1 MNIIIIVSFGI
12 ISAVLSLV
20 LKQYK
25 PEYSMFISLASGILI
40 FVSVIAAI
48 EPIIGYISELT
59 ENAGLSGIYAEILL
73 KSLAVCYLTQ
83 LACDCCKDAGET
95 AIAGKLQIAGKI
107 AVLLI
112 ALPIFKSITEIVTGL
127 IDT

>member
-25 PEYSMFISLASGILI
+25 PEYSMFISLAAGILI

-107 AVLLI
+107 AVLLM

>member
-25 PEYSMFISLASGILI
+25 PEYSMFISLAAGIMI

-73 KSLAVCYLTQ
+73 KSLAVCYLIQ
-83 LACDCCKDAGET
+83 LASDCCKDAGET

-107 AVLLI
+107 AVLLM

-127 IDT
+127 IDA

>member
-1 MNIIIIVSFGI
+1 MNIFIIDSFGI

-40 FVSVIAAI
+40 FISVIAAI
-48 EPIIGYISELT
+48 NPIIRYITELT
-59 ENAGLSGIYAEILL
+59 ENAGLGGMYAEVLL

-83 LACDCCKDAGET
+83 LASDCCKDAGET

-107 AVLLI
+107 AVLI
-112 ALPIFKSITEIVTGL
+112 MALPIFKSITEIITGL

>member
-1 MNIIIIVSFGI
+1 MNIFIIVSFGI
-12 ISAVLSLV
+12 ISAVLSLM

-40 FVSVIAAI
+40 FISVIAAI
-48 EPIIGYISELT
+48 NPIIRYITELT
-59 ENAGLSGIYAEILL
+59 ENAGLGGMYAEVLL

-83 LACDCCKDAGET
+83 LASDCCKDAGET

-107 AVLLI
+107 AVLI
-112 ALPIFKSITEIVTGL
+112 MALPIFKSITEIITGL

>member
-25 PEYSMFISLASGILI
+25 PEYSMFISLAAGILI

-83 LACDCCKDAGET
+83 LASDCCKDAGEN

-107 AVLLI
+107 AVLLM

-127 IDT
+127 IDA

>member
-12 ISAVLSLV
+12 IAAVLSLV

-25 PEYSMFISLASGILI
+25 PEYSMFISLAAGILI
-40 FVSVIAAI
+40 FISVIAAI
-48 EPIIGYISELT
+48 EPIILYISELS
-59 ENAGLSGIYAEILL
+59 ENAGLSGIYAEVLL

-83 LACDCCKDAGET
+83 LACDCCKDAGEN
-95 AIAGKLQIAGKI
+95 AIAGKLQIAGKV
-107 AVLLI
+107 AVLLM

-127 IDT
+127 IDV

>member
-1 MNIIIIVSFGI
+1 MNIFIIVSFGI

-40 FVSVIAAI
+40 FISVIAAI
-48 EPIIGYISELT
+48 NPIIRYITELT
-59 ENAGLSGIYAEILL
+59 ENAGLGGMYAEVLL

-83 LACDCCKDAGET
+83 LASDCCKDAGET

-107 AVLLI
+107 AVLI
-112 ALPIFKSITEIVTGL
+112 MALPIFKSITEIITGL

>member
-25 PEYSMFISLASGILI
+25 PEYSMFISLAAGILI
-40 FVSVIAAI
+40 FISVIAAI
-48 EPIIGYISELT
+48 EPIISYISELT
-59 ENAGLSGIYAEILL
+59 ENAGLSGIYAEVLL

-83 LACDCCKDAGET
+83 LACDCCRDAGET
-95 AIAGKLQIAGKI
+95 AIAGKIQIAGKV
-107 AVLLI
+107 AVLLM
-112 ALPIFKSITEIVTGL
+112 ALPIFKSITDIVGGM
-127 IDT
+127 IDA

>member
-1 MNIIIIVSFGI
+1 MNIFIIVSFGI

-40 FVSVIAAI
+40 FISVIAAI
-48 EPIIGYISELT
+48 NPIIRYITELT
-59 ENAGLSGIYAEILL
+59 ENAGLGVMYAEVLL

-83 LACDCCKDAGET
+83 LASDCCKDAGET

-107 AVLLI
+107 AVLI
-112 ALPIFKSITEIVTGL
+112 MALPIFKSITEIITGL

>member
-1 MNIIIIVSFGI
+1 MNIFIIVSFGI

-40 FVSVIAAI
+40 FISVIAAI
-48 EPIIGYISELT
+48 NPIIRYITELT
-59 ENAGLSGIYAEILL
+59 ENAGLGGMYAEVLL

-83 LACDCCKDAGET
+83 LASDCCKDAGET

-107 AVLLI
+107 AVLI
-112 ALPIFKSITEIVTGL
+112 MALPIFKSITEIIMGL

>member
-1 MNIIIIVSFGI
+1 MNIFIIVSFGI
-12 ISAVLSLV
+12 ISAVLSRV

-25 PEYSMFISLASGILI
+25 PEYSMLISLASGILI
-40 FVSVIAAI
+40 FISVIAAI
-48 EPIIGYISELT
+48 NPIIRYITELT
-59 ENAGLSGIYAEILL
+59 ENAGLGGMYAEVLL

-83 LACDCCKDAGET
+83 LASDCCKDAGET

-107 AVLLI
+107 AVLI
-112 ALPIFKSITEIVTGL
+112 MALPIFKSITEIITGL

>member
-1 MNIIIIVSFGI
+1 MNIFIIVFFGI

-25 PEYSMFISLASGILI
+25 PEYSMFISLASGLLI
-40 FVSVIAAI
+40 FISVIAAI
-48 EPIIGYISELT
+48 NPIIRYITELT
-59 ENAGLSGIYAEILL
+59 ENAGLGGMYAEVLL

-83 LACDCCKDAGET
+83 LASDCCKDAGET

-107 AVLLI
+107 AVLI
-112 ALPIFKSITEIVTGL
+112 MALPIFKSITESITGL

>member
-25 PEYSMFISLASGILI
+25 PEYSMFISLAAGILI
-40 FVSVIAAI
+40 FISVIAAI
-48 EPIIGYISELT
+48 EPIIWYISDLT
-59 ENAGLSGIYAEILL
+59 ENAGLSGIYAVILL

-83 LACDCCKDAGET
+83 LACDCCKDAGEN
-95 AIAGKLQIAGKI
+95 AIAGKLQIAGKV
-107 AVLLI
+107 AVLLM
-112 ALPIFKSITEIVTGL
+112 ALPVFKNITEIVTGL
-127 IDT
+127 IDV